1 MNDKEA
7 KSKLKSTRSK
17 PKSAKNELATARNKL
32 ATATNKPGTATNKPG
47 ASATAKPGDV
57 ADRALDVLGFE
68 RDALRAIFAPKSV
81 AVIGATEQEGRV
93 GRTVLWNLVSN
104 PFGGAVYPV
113 NTRHKQVLGIKAYP
127 SIGSVPETVDL
138 AVIVTPAPTV
148 PGIIEECIAA
158 GVKGAIII
166 SAGFKEAGAA
176 GVELERRI
184 AETAR
189 GKMRLIGPNCLG
201 VMRPRTHLNAT
212 FASAMARPGSVGF
225 ISQSGALLTAVLDW
239 SFRENVGFSACVSVG
254 SMLDVDW
261 GDLINFL
268 GDDPHTHSIMIYM
281 ESIGDARSFISAAR
295 EVALTKPI
303 IVIKAGRTAQA
314 AKAAA
319 SHTGALAG
327 SDDVLDAVF
336 RRCGVLRVNSISDLF
351 YMAEVLA
358 KQPRPSGP
366 RLTIVTNAGGPG
378 VLATDTLI
386 ALGGELAELSA
397 ETIAAL
403 DKVLPSHWSHG
414 NPIDILGDADPER
427 YAQALEIATKD
438 VNSDGLLVALTPQA
452 MTDPTETA
460 RRLSAFAVTR
470 GKPLLASWMG
480 GKDVTAGEAVL
491 NEANIPTFGYP
502 DTAARIFT
510 LMWRYAYN
518 LRGLYE
524 TPTLVAPAA
533 QTAPESAR
541 VRKLLEDAR
550 AGGRTLLSE
559 FESKQVLAAYGIPT
573 VPTRVAASEDEAVQ
587 CADATGYP
595 VVLKLHSHTI
605 THKTDVGGVQLDLA
619 DAEAVRRAWRA
630 VKSGALAAGGKKGFL
645 GVTVQPMV
653 KREGYELIVG
663 SSIDAQFG
671 PVLLFGAG
679 GQLVE
684 VFRDRALS
692 LPPLNTTLARR
703 MMEQTIIHKALL
715 GVRGREPVDLDA
727 LARVMVQFSQLV
739 VEQRWIK
746 EIDINPLL
754 AGPGAAG
761 IVALDA
767 RIVLHGPEV
776 AEAQLPKLAI
786 RPYPARYASEWA
798 SKAGLAVTIRP
809 IRPEDEPLMVQF
821 HTTLSEES
829 VYMRYFHFI
838 QYNQRVAHERLT
850 RLCFIDYDR
859 EMALVV
865 ERKDPKTGERSILA
879 IGRLSKVHQT
889 AEAEFAILVSDVWQG
904 HGFGLELLRR
914 LVQIGRDEKL
924 QRIVASILSD
934 NVAMQHVSRKAG
946 FKLKRVE
953 TEFRAEL
960 DLHEG

>member
-1 MNDKEA
+1 MNDKEKKGKPQA
-7 KSKLKSTRSK
+7 ASTK
-17 PKSAKNELATARNKL
+17 PQSD
-32 ATATNKPGTATNKPG
+32 
-47 ASATAKPGDV
+47 SVKPGDG
-57 ADRALDVLGFE
+57 ADRAMDVLHFE
-68 RDALRAIFAPKSV
+68 RDSLGAIFSPKSV

-93 GRTVLWNLVSN
+93 GRTVLWNLISN
-104 PFGGAVYPV
+104 PFGGTVYPI
-113 NTRHKQVLGIKAYP
+113 NKRHHHVLGIKAYP
-127 SIGSVPETVDL
+127 SIGDLPEPVDL
-138 AVIVTPAPTV
+138 AIIVTPAPTV
-148 PGIIEECIAA
+148 PGIVQECVAA

-176 GVELERRI
+176 GVELERQI
-184 AETAR
+184 ADYAR
-189 GKMRLIGPNCLG
+189 GKLRLIGPNCLG
-201 VMRPRTHLNAT
+201 VMRPATHLNAT
-212 FASAMARPGSVGF
+212 FASAMARPGTVGF

-261 GDLINFL
+261 GDLINYL

-303 IVIKAGRTAQA
+303 IVIKAGRTAAA

-386 ALGGELAELSA
+386 ALGGELAELS
-397 ETIAAL
+397 ESTLQAL
-403 DKVLPSHWSHG
+403 DQVLPSHWSHG

-427 YAQALEIATKD
+427 YALALEIAAKD
-438 VNSDGLLVALTPQA
+438 PNSDGLLVALTPQA

-460 RRLSAFAVTR
+460 RGMIPFAMTR
-470 GKPLLASWMG
+470 GKPVLASWMG
-480 GKDVTAGEAVL
+480 GKDVVAGEAIL
-491 NEANIPTFGYP
+491 NQANIPTFGYP

-524 TPTLVAPAA
+524 TPTLVADA
-533 QTAPESAR
+533 APERAR
-541 VRKLLEDAR
+541 VRELIAAAR
-550 AGGRTLLSE
+550 ASGRTLLSE
-559 FESKQVLAAYGIPT
+559 FESKQLLAAYGIPT
-573 VPTRVAASEDEAVQ
+573 VPTRIAASADEAVK
-587 CADATGYP
+587 CATAIGYP
-595 VVLKLHSHTI
+595 VVLKLHSYTI

-619 DAEAVRRAWRA
+619 DAEAVRRAYRA
-630 VKSGALAAGGKKGFL
+630 IEAAAKAASPPPRGAKHFL

-653 KREGYELIVG
+653 KLEGYELIVG

-684 VFRDRALS
+684 VFRDRALA

-703 MMEQTIIHKALL
+703 MMEQTTIHKALL
-715 GVRGREPVDLDA
+715 GVRGRAPVDLAA
-727 LARVMVQFSQLV
+727 LAGLMVQFSQLV

-754 AGPGAAG
+754 AGPGDKG
-761 IVALDA
+761 IIALDA
-767 RIVLHGPEV
+767 RVVLHGAEV
-776 AEAQLPKLAI
+776 AEEQLPRLAI
-786 RPYPARYASEWA
+786 RPYPARYASEWT
-798 SKAGLAVTIRP
+798 SKTGMAVCIRP

-821 HTTLSEES
+821 HATLSEES
-829 VYMRYFHFI
+829 VYMRYFHYI

-850 RLCFIDYDR
+850 RLCFIDYER

-865 ERKDPKTGERSILA
+865 ERKDPNTGERALLA
-879 IGRLSKVHQT
+879 IGRLSKLHQS
-889 AEAEFAILVSDVWQG
+889 AEAEFAILVSDAYHG
-904 HGFGLELLRR
+904 HGFGGELLRR

-924 QRIVASILSD
+924 QRIVASILAD
-934 NVAMQHVSRKAG
+934 NVAMQRVSRKCG
-946 FKLKRVE
+946 FKLKRAE
-953 TEFRAEL
+953 SEFRAEL
-960 DLHEG
+960 DLTKT

>member
-1 MNDKEA
+1 MSDTDKEA
-7 KSKLKSTRSK
+7 KLK
-17 PKSAKNELATARNKL
+17 P
-32 ATATNKPGTATNKPG
+32 
-47 ASATAKPGDV
+47 ASPKPGDP
-57 ADRALDVLGFE
+57 ADRTLDVLHFE
-68 RDALRAIFAPKSV
+68 RDSLRAIFAPKSV

-93 GRTVLWNLVSN
+93 GRTVLWNLISN
-104 PFGGAVYPV
+104 PFGGTVYPI
-113 NTRHKQVLGIKAYP
+113 NKRHRQVLGIKAYK
-127 SIGSVPETVDL
+127 SIGDVPETVDL

-148 PGIIEECIAA
+148 PEVVGECVAA
-158 GVKGAIII
+158 GAKGAIII

-176 GVELERRI
+176 GVELERQI
-184 AETAR
+184 AAQAR

-212 FASAMARPGSVGF
+212 FASAMARPGTVGF

-281 ESIGDARSFISAAR
+281 ESIGNARSFISAAR

-303 IVIKAGRTAQA
+303 IVIKAGRTAAA

-386 ALGGELAELSA
+386 AMGGELAELSA
-397 ETIAAL
+397 ESMEAL
-403 DKVLPSHWSHG
+403 DKVLPPHWSHG

-427 YAQALEIATKD
+427 YAQALAIATRD
-438 VNSDGLLVALTPQA
+438 ANSDGLLVALTPQA

-470 GKPLLASWMG
+470 GKPVLASWMG
-480 GKDVTAGEAVL
+480 GKDVVAGEAIL
-491 NEANIPTFGYP
+491 NQANIPTFGYP

-533 QTAPESAR
+533 QAAPGRER
-541 VRKLLEDAR
+541 VQQLLQDAR
-550 AGGRTLLSE
+550 ARGRTLLSE

-573 VPTRVAASEDEAVQ
+573 VPTRVAASEDEALQ

-595 VVLKLHSHTI
+595 VVLKLHSHSL
-605 THKTDVGGVQLDLA
+605 THKTDVGGVQLNLA
-619 DAEAVRRAWRA
+619 DADAVRRAWRA
-630 VKSGALAAGGKKGFL
+630 IESGAAAVGGKEHFL

-653 KREGYELIVG
+653 KLEGYELIVG

-703 MMEQTIIHKALL
+703 MMEQTTIHKALL
-715 GVRGREPVDLDA
+715 GVRGRAPVDLDA
-727 LARVMVQFSQLV
+727 LARLLVQFSQLV

-754 AGPGAAG
+754 AAPGAAG
-761 IVALDA
+761 MVALDA
-767 RIVLHGPEV
+767 RIVLHD
-776 AEAQLPKLAI
+776 AQLAEERLPRLAI
-786 RPYPARYASEWA
+786 RPYPAQYASPWT
-798 SKAGLAVTIRP
+798 SKGGMAVTIRP

-821 HTTLSEES
+821 HATLSEES
-829 VYMRYFHFI
+829 VYMRYFHYI

-865 ERKDPKTGERSILA
+865 ERTDPNTGARTILA
-879 IGRLSKVHQT
+879 IGRLSKLHQS
-889 AEAEFAILVSDVWQG
+889 AEAEFAILVSDAWQG
-904 HGFGLELLRR
+904 HGFGGELLRR

-924 QRIVASILSD
+924 QRIIASILAD
-934 NVAMQHVSRKAG
+934 NVAMQRVSRKTG
-946 FKLKRVE
+946 FKLQRTE
-953 TEFRAEL
+953 GEFRAEL
-960 DLHEG
+960 DLTKA

>member
-1 MNDKEA
+1 MTDKEH
-7 KSKLKSTRSK
+7 KGKLK
-17 PKSAKNELATARNKL
+17 P
-32 ATATNKPGTATNKPG
+32 
-47 ASATAKPGDV
+47 ASPKPGDP
-57 ADRALDVLGFE
+57 ADRTLDVLHFE
-68 RDALRAIFAPKSV
+68 RDSLGAIFAPKSV
-81 AVIGATEQEGRV
+81 AVIGATEREGHV
-93 GRTVLWNLVSN
+93 GRTVLWNLISN
-104 PFGGAVYPV
+104 PFGGTVYPI
-113 NTRHKQVLGIKAYP
+113 NKRHRQVLGIKAYK
-127 SIGSVPETVDL
+127 SIGEVPETVDL

-148 PGIIEECIAA
+148 PGVVAECVAA

-176 GVELERRI
+176 GVELEREI
-184 AETAR
+184 AALAH

-212 FASAMARPGSVGF
+212 FASAMARPGSVAF

-254 SMLDVDW
+254 SMLDVNW

-327 SDDVLDAVF
+327 ADDVLDAVF

-351 YMAEVLA
+351 SMAEVLA
-358 KQPRPSGP
+358 KQPRPAGP

-386 ALGGELAELSA
+386 AMGGELAELSA
-397 ETIAAL
+397 ETIDAL
-403 DKVLPSHWSHG
+403 DKVLPPHWSHG

-427 YAQALEIATKD
+427 YAQALAIATMD
-438 VNSDGLLVALTPQA
+438 ANSDGLLVALTPQA

-460 RRLSAFAVTR
+460 RRLAAFALTR
-470 GKPLLASWMG
+470 GKPVIASWMG
-480 GKDVTAGEAVL
+480 GKDVLAGETIL
-491 NEANIPTFGYP
+491 NQANIPTFGYP

-524 TPTLVAPAA
+524 TPTLVAQAA
-533 QTAPESAR
+533 ESAPERAD
-541 VRKLLEDAR
+541 VQKLLKSVRAR
-550 AGGRTLLSE
+550 GRTLLSE
-559 FESKQVLAAYGIPT
+559 FESKQVLTAYGLPT
-573 VPTRVAASEDEAVQ
+573 VYTRIATSREQAVKCAAEL
-587 CADATGYP
+587 GYP
-595 VVLKLHSHTI
+595 VVLKLHSHTL
-605 THKTDVGGVQLDLA
+605 THKTDVGGVQLNLA
-619 DAEAVRRAWRA
+619 DAAAVRRAWREIQA
-630 VKSGALAAGGKKGFL
+630 GALAAGGKKHFL

-653 KREGYELIVG
+653 SLDGYELIIG
-663 SSIDAQFG
+663 SSVDAQFG

-684 VFRDRALS
+684 VFRDRALA

-703 MMEQTIIHKALL
+703 MMEQTTIHKALL
-715 GVRGREPVDLDA
+715 GVRGRAPVDLDA
-727 LARVMVQFSQLV
+727 LARLLVRFSQLV
-739 VEQRWIK
+739 VEQPWIK

-754 AGPGAAG
+754 AGPGVAG

-767 RIVLHGPEV
+767 RIVLHGKEV
-776 AEAQLPKLAI
+776 AEDKLPRLVI
-786 RPYPARYASEWA
+786 RPYPAQYATEWT
-798 SKAGLAVTIRP
+798 SKGGMTVTIRP

-838 QYNQRVAHERLT
+838 QYSQRVAHERLT

-865 ERKDPKTGERSILA
+865 ERTDPKTKERAILA
-879 IGRLSKVHQT
+879 IGRLSKLHQT
-889 AEAEFAILVSDVWQG
+889 AEAEFAILVSDAWQG
-904 HGFGLELLRR
+904 HGFGGELLRR

-934 NVAMQHVSRKAG
+934 NVAMQRVSRKTG
-946 FKLKRVE
+946 FTLKRVE

-960 DLHEG
+960 ELNKA

>member
-1 MNDKEA
+1 MNDKER
-7 KSKLKSTRSK
+7 KSKVK
-17 PKSAKNELATARNKL
+17 PESV
-32 ATATNKPGTATNKPG
+32 
-47 ASATAKPGDV
+47 KPGDG
-57 ADRALDVLGFE
+57 ADRTLDVLHFE
-68 RDALRAIFAPKSV
+68 RDSLRAIFAPKSV
-81 AVIGATEQEGRV
+81 AVIGATEQQGRV
-93 GRTVLWNLVSN
+93 GRTVLWNLISN
-104 PFGGAVYPV
+104 PFGGTVYPI
-113 NTRHKQVLGIKAYP
+113 NKRHKQVLGIKAYANVAQ
-127 SIGSVPETVDL
+127 VPEPVDL
-138 AVIVTPAPTV
+138 ALIVTPAPTV
-148 PGIIEECIAA
+148 PGIVSECVAA

-176 GVELERRI
+176 GVELERQI
-184 AETAR
+184 AERAR
-189 GKMRLIGPNCLG
+189 GRMRLIGPNCLG
-201 VMRPRTHLNAT
+201 VMRPATHLNAT

-303 IVIKAGRTAQA
+303 IVIKAGRTAAA

-336 RRCGVLRVNSISDLF
+336 RRCGVLRVDSIADLF

-378 VLATDTLI
+378 VLATDALI

-397 ETIAAL
+397 PTLEAL
-403 DKVLPSHWSHG
+403 NQVLPPHWSHG

-427 YAQALEIATKD
+427 YALALEIAVKD
-438 VNSDGLLVALTPQA
+438 PNSDGLLVALTPQA

-460 RRLSAFAVTR
+460 RRMTKFAATR
-470 GKPLLASWMG
+470 GKPVLASWMG
-480 GKDVTAGEAVL
+480 GKDVVAGEAIL
-491 NEANIPTFGYP
+491 NQANIPTFGYP

-524 TPTLVAPAA
+524 TPTLVAAA
-533 QTAPESAR
+533 TEVAPDRAR
-541 VRKLLEDAR
+541 VQQLLLDAR
-550 AGGRTLLSE
+550 ASGRNLLSE

-573 VPTRVAASEDEAVQ
+573 VRTRIAGSEDEAVQ
-587 CADATGYP
+587 CAAEFGYP

-605 THKTDVGGVQLDLA
+605 THKTDVGGVQLNLA
-619 DAEAVRRAWRA
+619 DADAVRRAYRA
-630 VKSGALAAGGKKGFL
+630 IRSAAEAASEPAAGGGRNFL
-645 GVTVQPMV
+645 GVAVQPMV
-653 KREGYELIVG
+653 KLDGYELIVG

-684 VFRDRALS
+684 VFRDRALA
-692 LPPLNTTLARR
+692 LPPLNSTLARR
-703 MMEQTIIHKALL
+703 MMEQTTIHKALL
-715 GVRGREPVDLDA
+715 GVRGRAPVDLAA
-727 LARVMVQFSQLV
+727 LAGLLVRFSQLV
-739 VEQRWIK
+739 VEQPWIK

-754 AGPGAAG
+754 AAPAPANPPPHAGEPGAGG
-761 IVALDA
+761 IIALDA
-767 RIVLHGPEV
+767 RIVLHGPDM
-776 AEAQLPKLAI
+776 AEDQLPRLAI
-786 RPYPARYASEWA
+786 RPYPARYASEWT
-798 SKAGLAVTIRP
+798 SKSGMAVSIRP
-809 IRPEDEPLMVQF
+809 IRPEDEPLMVEF
-821 HTTLSEES
+821 HASLSEES
-829 VYMRYFHFI
+829 VYMRYFHYI
-838 QYNQRVAHERLT
+838 QYSQRIAHERLT

-865 ERKDPKTGERSILA
+865 ERKDPNTGKHAILA

-889 AEAEFAILVSDVWQG
+889 AEAEFAILVSDAYQG
-904 HGFGLELLRR
+904 HGFGGELLRR

-924 QRIVASILSD
+924 ERIVATILND
-934 NVAMQHVSRKAG
+934 NVAMQRVSRKVG

-953 TEFRAEL
+953 SEFHAEL
-960 DLHEG
+960 DLSKP